1 MSRIL
6 KVSQSD
12 YRLQVQSG
20 GSITLDTGSNAGT
33 VVITGNLDVKGTTT
47 TVESSTTTVK
57 DNILQLN
64 YGQSGN
70 GISST
75 LGYQSGIQIGRGNY
89 SAAQL
94 IFDENLQFYDSQ
106 TDSTLSG
113 AFSFKTEN
121 GQLVGIRTNSITTG
135 GFDLSLI
142 SSGTHIVSV
151 KGTTDYEQH
160 VLNYTDWLTPSGLL
174 PHSGPITLTDNP
186 DAIPN
191 TQALAD
197 YVESAFY
204 YYGPHF
210 IQEGDTKVETFDA
223 SAGRTPSRITF
234 NVDGYE
240 YGKFTTDGLTV
251 GNINVKSSNIKTIN
265 TNSNLTISADGT
277 GVINLL
283 NKTNIKNDLHVSG
296 VPYGTAP
303 IVTNVIYVT
312 MDGSDTND
320 GSAQDS
326 TRACRTIGGA
336 MKSALYNAGT
346 SIKVSPGHY
355 LEDNPLLV
363 KPYTSIIGSDLR
375 TTTIEPINK
384 TQDLFHV
391 QSSCY
396 IAQMQFIN
404 GRSGIVNPNYDRGA
418 YAVSFPTTDKI
429 DLYKSPYIQNCTNQ
443 SGPWL
448 FDGTMFVPNQTVQI
462 PLAVATTSFD
472 NNQTT
477 ITVTFTEGLSDL
489 TAAIAINPNIS
500 INTAPQDQGFFS
512 ARTLILANESF
523 IKEQTIAYIEQTYPS
538 LNYQREKC
546 RRDIG
551 YILENILFD
560 ATFGGNS
567 KSVEAGEFYWNGV
580 TSVISGEQ
588 TQTNAALEY
597 IISLITDIISN
608 NEIDIDRLSTTGTTI
623 TGSNIITD
631 ISSDAIKQIVV
642 GKLITGTYIPNNTVV
657 EYVDNVNYTITI
669 SNNATDSGSTT
680 FTTSHQIFNSNLTN
694 GSIALYA
701 LTRNIQLIESI
712 ITSKTN
718 IPEIFYSTGAE
729 TGLVSAEILLQKNR
743 LFIQKEITAYIAVTY
758 PQFTYNINTCERD
771 VGLIVDALTQDIL
784 LGGNAN
790 CINAGLS
797 YYEAADLLIVGE
809 VLQTRSALDRLVTIA
824 KLIVQNQAVS
834 KTSGNN
840 QTQYTNNNLERGV
853 ITATEPSIISRN
865 IEIIKNI
872 ITNGPSSQPIK
883 YSGSGLFSA
892 TGISADDIKQS
903 TKVLTLTQVSGNT
916 YTVVLDTPTVG
927 IGTNSTLYFGYT
939 SVYPVVESTIPSP
952 RWDSRK
958 VDPYGSMGGMLVDGN
973 QITDISPIKSFVVD
987 AYTQVNQGGRGVR
1000 VTNNGYAQLVSVFTL
1015 FSSIA
1020 IQCDRGGIA
1029 SITNANANFGDYC
1042 MIAKGYGKREFKG
1055 TVYNPPELPLFPQG
1069 KFPSKNIIEIFVPDL
1084 QQRPHISLIMEV
1096 EPPAGYINNL
1106 GTSGFITSTS
1116 TISTII
1122 TGSLTIDDIDVTN
1135 MFIGQLVYLR
1145 DQFGSYSDPITG
1157 NNYITP
1163 GTIIVDI
1170 GPRTLYLSVPVN
1182 NGGGDANNPNY
1193 FNLYT
1198 VGNAYYTIISSS
1210 VAPRPNSE
1218 TLTEN
1223 ALILPAEQKA
1233 PHLAA
1238 LEKLKTLLQDIVQ
1251 NNTITRLQTSIA
1263 QYKSSVN
1270 SNSTTSTRIGTLI
1283 DIVKTIVDSGISSA
1297 PTVIKTGTV
1306 TTSDGN
1312 ASSLILKNI
1321 DFLVAEIYAF
1331 MSINYTFTYDITLC
1345 KRDVELISKC
1355 ISDDLL
1361 AGGNYNSV
1369 NSGLSYFSRSGTHHY
1384 VTIEESTYD
1393 YNLFKHG
1400 ALVNFYQRSYMS
1412 ASGYLFE
1419 YVGSGSNYSALPQVG
1434 RFDPIQNREVNMLD
1448 GGKVFF
1454 TSTDQNGDFRIGTGL
1469 VISQATGVLSGRTF
1483 QKSLFA
1489 EMTPFILAIE
1499 G

>member
-64 YGQSGN
+64 YGQTGN
-70 GISST
+70 GISSA
-75 LGYQSGIQIGRGNY
+75 LGYQAGIEIGRGNY
-89 SAAQL
+89 SAAKL
-94 IFDENLQFYDSQ
+94 VFDEYLQFYDTQ
-106 TDSTLSG
+106 TDSTMSG
-113 AFSFKTEN
+113 GFSFKTAN

-135 GFDLSLI
+135 GFDLNLI
-142 SSGTHIVSV
+142 GIGSKTVTV
-151 KGTTDYEQH
+151 KGTTDYEKQ
-160 VLNYTDWLTPSGLL
+160 VLDYTDWLTPSGLI
-174 PHSGPITLTDNP
+174 PHSGPISLTDDP

-191 TQALAD
+191 TQAMVD
-197 YVESAFY
+197 YVNSAFY

-210 IQEGDTKVETFDA
+210 IQEGDTKVETYD
-223 SAGRTPSRITF
+223 SSDGNSPSRITF

-240 YGKFTTDGLTV
+240 YGRFTTSGFNV
-251 GNINVKSSNIKTIN
+251 GNVNINGSTIKTTN
-265 TNSNLTISADGT
+265 ANSNLTISADGS
-277 GVINLL
+277 GVINLS
-283 NKTNIKNDLHVSG
+283 NKTNIKNDLHVYG
-296 VPYGTAP
+296 TPYGTAP

-336 MKSALYNAGT
+336 MKSPLYNAGT

-375 TTTIEPINK
+375 TTSVEPINK

-396 IAQMQFIN
+396 LAQMQFIN

-418 YAVSFPTTDKI
+418 YTVSFPVENKI

-448 FDGTMFVPNQTVQI
+448 YDGSMFVPNQTVQI
-462 PLAVATTSFD
+462 PLAVATSTFD

-477 ITVTFTEGLSDL
+477 ITVTFTEGLSEL
-489 TAAIAINPNIS
+489 TAAIADNPAIA

-512 ARTLILANESF
+512 ARTLVLANEDF
-523 IKEQTIAYIEQTYPS
+523 IKEQAVAFIDQTYPT
-538 LNYQREKC
+538 LDYQREEF
-546 RRDIG
+546 RRDVG
-551 YILENILFD
+551 YILENVLFD

-567 KSVEAGEFYWNGV
+567 KSIEAGEFFWIGS
-580 TSVISGEQ
+580 TSKISGQ
-588 TQTNAALEY
+588 KTQINAALEY
-597 IISLITDIISN
+597 IISLITAIIN
-608 NEIDIDRLSTTGTTI
+608 NNPITVDRLSASGTTLL
-623 TGSNIITD
+623 GSDEISD
-631 ISSDAIKQIVV
+631 ISSSDIKQIVV
-642 GKLITGTYIPNNTVV
+642 GKLITGTNIPNNSFVTF
-657 EYVDNVNYTITI
+657 VDNENYTITI
-669 SNNATDSGSTT
+669 SNTATASGSTT
-680 FTTSHQIFNSNLTN
+680 FTTSYQTFNSNLTN
-694 GSIALYA
+694 GNIALSA

-712 ITSKTN
+712 ITSKSN

-743 LFIQKEITAYIAVTY
+743 LFIQKEITAYIAATY
-758 PQFTYNINTCERD
+758 PQFIYNITTCERD

-790 CINAGLS
+790 CIKAGLS
-797 YYEAADLLIVGE
+797 YYEASDLLIVGE
-809 VLQTRSALDRLVTIA
+809 VLETRSALDRIIAIA
-824 KLIVQNQAVS
+824 KLIVQNQSVS
-834 KTSGNN
+834 KSTGNSE
-840 QTQYTNNNLERGV
+840 TQYTNNNFERGV
-853 ITATEPSIISRN
+853 ITATEPSIITRN
-865 IEIIKNI
+865 IEIIKDI
-872 ITNGPSSQPIK
+872 ITNGPSAQPIK
-883 YSGSGLFSA
+883 YSGSGLFAA
-892 TGISADDIKQS
+892 TGVSADDVKQS
-903 TKVLTLTQVSGNT
+903 TKVLSLTQISGNT
-916 YTVVLDTPTVG
+916 YSVVLSSPTVG

-939 SVYPVVESTIPSP
+939 SVYPVIESDIPSP
-952 RWDSRK
+952 RWDNRK
-958 VDPYGSMGGMLVDGN
+958 VDPYGSMGGLLVDGN
-973 QITDISPIKSFVVD
+973 QITDISPIKSCVVD
-987 AYTQVNQGGRGVR
+987 AFTQVNQGGRGVR
-1000 VTNNGYAQLVSVFTL
+1000 VTNNGYSQLVSVFTL

-1020 IQCDRGGIA
+1020 IQCDNGGIA

-1042 MIAKGYGKREFKG
+1042 MISKGYGKREFKG

-1069 KFPSKNIIEIFVPDL
+1069 RFPSRNIIEIFVPDL
-1084 QQRPHISLIMEV
+1084 EQRPHISLIMEV
-1096 EPPAGYINNL
+1096 EPPDNYINNL
-1106 GTSGFITSTS
+1106 GTTGFITSTS
-1116 TISTII
+1116 TISTI
-1122 TGSLTIDDIDVTN
+1122 TSGSLTIDHIDVSN
-1135 MFIGQLVYLR
+1135 MYIGQKIYIR
-1145 DQFGSYSDPITG
+1145 DQFGSFSDPITG
-1157 NNYITP
+1157 TNYIED
-1163 GTIIVDI
+1163 GTTIVDI
-1170 GPRTLYLSVPVN
+1170 GPRKLFLSSPIKI
-1182 NGGGDANNPNY
+1182 GGGDVNNPNY

-1198 VGNAYYTIISSS
+1198 VGNAYYTILSSTI
-1210 VAPRPNSE
+1210 APRPNS
-1218 TLTEN
+1218 TILNEN
-1223 ALILPAEQKA
+1223 DLILPAEQKA

-1238 LEKLKTLLQDIVQ
+1238 LELLKTMIQDIVQ
-1251 NNTITRLQTSIA
+1251 NITVVSLQSSVL
-1263 QYKSSVN
+1263 QYKSTIN
-1270 SNSTTSTRIGTLI
+1270 SDSNTTTKIDVLVDIIKTIVDNGVSSAP
-1283 DIVKTIVDSGISSA
+1283 DIVKT
-1297 PTVIKTGTV
+1297 GTV
-1306 TTSDGN
+1306 SNSDGN

-1321 DFLVAEIYAF
+1321 DFLVAEIKAF
-1331 MSINYTFTYDITLC
+1331 MDINYTFTYDINLC
-1345 KRDVELISKC
+1345 KRDIELISKC

-1361 AGGNYNSV
+1361 SGGNYNSV
-1369 NSGLSYFSRSGTHHY
+1369 NSGLSYFSRTGTHHY

-1393 YNLFKHG
+1393 YSLFKHG

-1419 YVGSGSNYSALPQVG
+1419 YVGSGSNYGALPQVG

-1454 TSTDQNGDFRIGTGL
+1454 TSTDQNGDFRIGSGL

>member
-64 YGQSGN
+64 YGQTGN

-75 LGYQSGIQIGRGNY
+75 LGYQAGIQIGRGNY
-89 SAAQL
+89 SDAKL
-94 IFDENLQFYDSQ
+94 VFDESLQFYDSQ
-106 TDSTLSG
+106 TDDILTG
-113 AFSFKTEN
+113 GFSFKTDN

-135 GFDLSLI
+135 GFDLNLLGNGI
-142 SSGTHIVSV
+142 HTVSV
-151 KGTTDYEQH
+151 KGTSDYEQH
-160 VLNYTDWLTPSGLL
+160 VLDYSAWLTSKGPI
-174 PHSGPITLTDNP
+174 PHSGPITLNEDP
-186 DAIPN
+186 DGLINA
-191 TQALAD
+191 QALVD
-197 YVESAFY
+197 YVDSAFY

-210 IQEGDTKVETFDA
+210 IKEGDTKVQTYD
-223 SAGRTPSRITF
+223 SSDGNSPSRITF
-234 NVDGYE
+234 DVDGYE
-240 YGKFTTDGLTV
+240 YGRFTSSGFNV
-251 GNINVKSSNIKTIN
+251 GNVNINGSTIKT
-265 TNSNLTISADGT
+265 TNSNSNLSISADGT

-283 NKTNIKNDLHVSG
+283 NKTNIKNDLHVYG

-336 MKSALYNAGT
+336 MQSPLYNAGT

-355 LEDNPLLV
+355 LENNPLLV

-375 TTTIEPINK
+375 TTSVEPINK

-396 IAQMQFIN
+396 LAQMQFIN

-418 YAVSFPTTDKI
+418 YAVSFPTGDRI

-448 FDGTMFVPNQTVQI
+448 YDGAMFVPNQTVQI

-477 ITVTFTEGLSDL
+477 ITVTFTEGLAEL
-489 TAAIAINPNIS
+489 TAAIAENPDIA

-512 ARTLILANESF
+512 ARTLVLANEEF
-523 IKEQTIAYIEQTYPS
+523 IKEQAVAYIDQTYPT
-538 LNYQREKC
+538 LDYQREEF
-546 RRDIG
+546 RRDVG
-551 YILENILFD
+551 YILENVLFD

-567 KSVEAGEFYWNGV
+567 KSVEAGEFFWLGS
-580 TSVISGEQ
+580 TSKISGIK
-588 TQTNAALEY
+588 TQFNAGLEY
-597 IISLITDIISN
+597 IISLITSIISN
-608 NEIDIDRLSTTGTTI
+608 NAINVDRLSTTGTTTI
-623 TGSNIITD
+623 NSNIITN
-631 ISSDAIKQIVV
+631 ISSSAIKQIVV
-642 GKLITGTYIPNNTVV
+642 GKLITGTNIPTDTFV
-657 EYVDNVNYTITI
+657 EYIDNENYTITI
-669 SNNATDSGSTT
+669 SNNATASGSTT
-680 FTTSHQIFNSNLTN
+680 FTTSYQTFNSNLTN
-694 GSIALYA
+694 GNIALAA

-712 ITSKTN
+712 ITSKNN
-718 IPEIFYSTGAE
+718 IPEVFYSTGTE
-729 TGLVSAEILLQKNR
+729 IGLVSAEILLQKNR
-743 LFIQKEITAYIAVTY
+743 LFIQKEITAYIAATY
-758 PQFTYNINTCERD
+758 PQFTYNISTCERD
-771 VGLIVDALTQDIL
+771 IGLIVDALTQDIL

-797 YYEAADLLIVGE
+797 YYEASDLLIVGE
-809 VLQTRSALDRLVTIA
+809 VLETRSALDRVITIS
-824 KLIVQNQAVS
+824 KLIVQNQTVS
-834 KTSGNN
+834 KTSGNL
-840 QTQYTNNNLERGV
+840 QTQYTNTNFERGV
-853 ITATEPSIISRN
+853 ITANEPSIITRN
-865 IEIIKNI
+865 IEIIKAI
-872 ITNGPSSQPIK
+872 ITNGPTAQPIK

-892 TGISADDIKQS
+892 TGISADDVKQS
-903 TKVLTLTQVSGNT
+903 TRVLTLTQITGNT
-916 YTVVLDTPTVG
+916 YSVVLNTPTVG

-952 RWDSRK
+952 RWDNRK

-973 QITDISPIKSFVVD
+973 QITDISPIKSCVAD
-987 AYTQVNQGGRGVR
+987 AFTQVNQGGRGVR
-1000 VTNNGYAQLVSVFTL
+1000 VTNNGYSQLVSVFTL

-1020 IQCDRGGIA
+1020 IQCDNGGIA

-1042 MIAKGYGKREFKG
+1042 MVAKGYGKREFKG
-1055 TVYNPPELPLFPQG
+1055 TVYNPPDLPLFPQG
-1069 KFPSKNIIEIFVPDL
+1069 RFPTRNVIEIFVPDL
-1084 QQRPHISLIMEV
+1084 EQRPHISLIMEV
-1096 EPPAGYINNL
+1096 EPPDNYVNNL

-1122 TGSLTIDDIDVTN
+1122 SGSLTINDIDVSN
-1135 MFIGQLVYLR
+1135 MFIGQKIYLR
-1145 DQFGSYSDPITG
+1145 DQFGSFSDQISGT
-1157 NNYITP
+1157 NYIED
-1163 GTIIVDI
+1163 GTTIVDI
-1170 GPRTLYLSVPVN
+1170 GPRTLYLSVPIKI
-1182 NGGGDANNPNY
+1182 GGGDVNNPNY

-1198 VGNAYYTIISSS
+1198 VGNAYYTILSSTI
-1210 VAPRPNSE
+1210 APRPNSD
-1218 TLTEN
+1218 TLSEN
-1223 ALILPAEQKA
+1223 ALILPAEQKT

-1251 NNTITRLQTSIA
+1251 NNTITRLQTTIA
-1263 QYKSSVN
+1263 QYKSTVN
-1270 SNSTTSTRIGTLI
+1270 SNSTTATRIGTLVN
-1283 DIVKTIVDSGISSA
+1283 IVKTIVDNGVSSA
-1297 PTVIKTGTV
+1297 PDIVKIGSV
-1306 TTSDGN
+1306 TDSDGN
-1312 ASSLILKNI
+1312 ARSLILKNI
-1321 DFLVAEIYAF
+1321 DFLVAEIKAF
-1331 MSINYTFTYDITLC
+1331 MDINYTFTYDINLC

-1355 ISDDLL
+1355 IADDLL
-1361 AGGNYNSV
+1361 SGGNYNSV
-1369 NSGLSYFSRSGTHHY
+1369 NSGLSYFSRTGTHHY

-1393 YNLFKHG
+1393 YSLFKHG

-1419 YVGSGSNYSALPQVG
+1419 YVGSGSNYGALPQVG

-1454 TSTDQNGDFRIGTGL
+1454 TSTDQNGDFRIGSGL